1 MATTIKARIQLKHD
15 TEENWSKALNFIPLK
30 GQPIIYDA
38 DPDNGQPFPRFKVG
52 DGTTPVVDLP
62 FLTAHNLDGTTEYNT
77 TAYWNMKNNY
87 VPDQGKIIIYSDKY
101 NGAPAIKI
109 GDGTTFLVDLPFI
122 TDILSQQL
130 QEHITNTTIHVS
142 SEEKAFWNNK
152 LNLEDVVQEE
162 TLRLNRR

>member
-1 MATTIKARIQLKHD
+1 
-15 TEENWSKALNFIPLK
+15 
-30 GQPIIYDA
+30 
-38 DPDNGQPFPRFKVG
+38 
-52 DGTTPVVDLP
+52 
-62 FLTAHNLDGTTEYNT
+62 
-77 TAYWNMKNNY
+77 MKNNY
-87 VPDQGKIIIYSDKY
+87 VPEQGKIIIYSDKY
-101 NGAPAIKI
+101 NGVPAIKI